1 MVKMILADD
10 EPVITR
16 GIRKLV
22 DWQGLGIE
30 IVGEYTDG
38 KSALEGILV
47 KKPDIALLDIYMPQ
61 MTGVELLKECQA
73 MEVKTQVIFI
83 SGFQD
88 FEYAKAALQYGA
100 VDYLLKPVIRE
111 ELLGAVEKCVSS
123 IRREEPWAEE
133 AVAEEEKE
141 ADYGRLVQV
150 EDMVYL
156 PVFADVLY
164 RKEENAQ
171 MRKLV
176 RFSLISFLEEYLE
189 AENLGITFV
198 KNNHIVLVLKGIER
212 VQAKETVSG
221 IWKEACR
228 ATGHTA
234 VFIIGKEA
242 YGMGEIPAAFGECLK
257 LQSYL
262 FFADKMQIPI
272 LSVQEPVYS
281 QKGDPDALGEAR
293 EKVLNAIIGQDE
305 TGFENSFARYSR
317 LLLLTAD
324 GKKEDACF
332 YYCSA
337 IRLAEE
343 KMAVMGLP
351 GRNPEM
357 KELLEKGRGCE
368 SFGEMELLY
377 KAAFAAYMECVRTA
391 VVSSEK
397 QDIRKAKDYIEKHY
411 RENLTLGVLAEKIHM
426 NPYYFSSFFKKNAGE
441 NFKDYLNRV
450 RLQHAVALL
459 VSTDKKAYE
468 IADEVGFSDVR
479 SFTEV
484 FARLYGETPGGYR
497 KRIRSADMGQDI

>member
-1 MVKMILADD
+1 
-10 EPVITR
+10 
-16 GIRKLV
+16 
-22 DWQGLGIE
+22 
-30 IVGEYTDG
+30 
-38 KSALEGILV
+38 
-47 KKPDIALLDIYMPQ
+47 MPQ

-141 ADYGRLVQV
+141 ADYAEAGTGGGYGLSSGFCGCA
-150 EDMVYL
+150 L
-156 PVFADVLY
+156 PEGGKCPD
-164 RKEENAQ
+164 AQ
-171 MRKLV
+171 AGA
-176 RFSLISFLEEYLE
+176 FFPISFLEEYLE

-212 VQAKETVSG
+212 AQAKETVSG

-351 GRNPEM
+351 SRNPEM
-357 KELLEKGRGCE
+357 KELLEKEG
-368 SFGEMELLY
+368 L
-377 KAAFAAYMECVRTA
+377 
-391 VVSSEK
+391 
-397 QDIRKAKDYIEKHY
+397 
-411 RENLTLGVLAEKIHM
+411 
-426 NPYYFSSFFKKNAGE
+426 
-441 NFKDYLNRV
+441 
-450 RLQHAVALL
+450 
-459 VSTDKKAYE
+459 
-468 IADEVGFSDVR
+468 
-479 SFTEV
+479 
-484 FARLYGETPGGYR
+484 
-497 KRIRSADMGQDI
+497 